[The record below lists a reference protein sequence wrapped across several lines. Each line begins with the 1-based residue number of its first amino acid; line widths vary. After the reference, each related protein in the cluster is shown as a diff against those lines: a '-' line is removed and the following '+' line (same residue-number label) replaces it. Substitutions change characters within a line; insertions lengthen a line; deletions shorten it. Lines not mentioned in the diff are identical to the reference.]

1 MEGRGR
7 EGTVTASSLRGE
19 VREEEEEEG
28 RRGGGKEEGKMVT
41 QPGESINLVG

>member
-1 MEGRGR
+1 MKEKER
-7 EGTVTASSLRGE
+7 
-19 VREEEEEEG
+19 EEG